1 MKMAPRKLLWQ
12 MFPVNVV
19 IILLAILAV
28 SWFSTATFQEF
39 YLADVTADLEAR
51 ASLLK
56 SRIKELIR
64 GTGQEKLRRYCVFAG
79 RESGTRITVVL
90 ADGRVLADSKEN
102 PDIMD
107 NHRHRPE
114 IEKALLGNTGVSRR
128 FSHTLGEN
136 LIYVAV
142 PLYDILLSGSIQR
155 PGSKVEAVLR
165 TSVSVSSLDRTLER
179 MRLRI
184 GLVSL
189 AVIFLAA
196 LVTLVISRNISRPL
210 EQMTRKA
217 EQFARGDFSNRMA
230 VKGRMTASLEVIK
243 LSTSMDRMAQLLD
256 EKIREIE
263 THRNR
268 LETVFSSM
276 VEAVVAIDR
285 RERVMSINDEAARLF
300 GVEKEEVVGI
310 LVQELVRNNRLQQQ
324 IAGVLE
330 DGAPVED
337 EITLPGSFRDRYLQ
351 IHIVTLQDMDGA
363 GGGVLLVMN
372 DVSKLKRLEG
382 IRRDF
387 VANVSHELRTP
398 TTSIRGYVET
408 VLDGALDDRKE
419 ARRFLEIVLHQA
431 VRLSTIIDDLLILSR
446 IEEDSNRGN
455 IQLVEG
461 WVRPVILSA
470 IKSCQHKAE
479 EAGITIIAECAG
491 DIRVVMNNTLLE
503 QALVNL
509 LVNGIS
515 YSPEDSTVLIKV
527 SEEKKDGGSQVLICV
542 KDEGCGIAGRHLP
555 RLFERFYR
563 SDKARSRDL
572 GGTGLGLAIVK
583 HIVQAHG
590 GNVEVRSEEG
600 VGSEFIIV
608 LQGLDGG
615 ESEFL
620 ISSEDQDEFRM

>member
-1 MKMAPRKLLWQ
+1 MKMGPRKLLWQ

-28 SWFSTATFQEF
+28 SWFSTSTFQEF
-39 YLADVTADLEAR
+39 YFADVTADLEAR

-56 SRIKELIR
+56 SGIKELIR
-64 GTGQEKLRRYCVFAG
+64 GNRQKELRRYCVFAG
-79 RESGTRITVVL
+79 RESGTRITVIL
-90 ADGRVLADSKEN
+90 ADGRVIADSKEN

-107 NHRHRPE
+107 NHRNRPE
-114 IEKALLGNTGVSRR
+114 IKKALLGKTGVSKR
-128 FSHTLGEN
+128 FSHTLEEN

-142 PLYDILLSGSIQR
+142 PLYNILFHSSSKSKGSA
-155 PGSKVEAVLR
+155 VEAVLR

-184 GLVSL
+184 GLVSSG
-189 AVIFLAA
+189 VIVLAA
-196 LVTLVISRNISRPL
+196 LVTLLISRNISRPL

-217 EQFARGDFSNRMA
+217 EQFARGDFSSRMGPA
-230 VKGRMTASLEVIK
+230 AGKAASLEVVK
-243 LSTSMDRMAQLLD
+243 LSASMDRMAHLLD

-285 RERVMSINDEAARLF
+285 QERVMSINTEAARLF
-300 GVEKEEVVGI
+300 GVKKEEVVGR
-310 LVQELVRNNRLQQQ
+310 LVHELVRNNRLQQQ
-324 IAGVLE
+324 VTNVLE
-330 DGAPVED
+330 DGVPVED

-351 IHIVTLQDMDGA
+351 IHIVTLQDMDGG

-408 VLDGALDDRKE
+408 LLDGALDDREE
-419 ARRFLEIVLHQA
+419 ARGFLQIVLHQA
-431 VRLSTIIDDLLILSR
+431 VRLSTIIDELLILSR

-455 IQLVEG
+455 VQLAEG
-461 WVRPVILSA
+461 LLRPVILSA
-470 IKSCQHKAE
+470 VKSCQHKAE
-479 EAGITIIAECAG
+479 KAGVGVVVECG
-491 DIRVVMNNTLLE
+491 DDLQVMMNHSLLE

-515 YSPEDSTVLIKV
+515 YSPEGSSVVIKV
-527 SEEKKDGGSQVLICV
+527 SEEENCGGGSQVLICV
-542 KDEGCGIAGRHLP
+542 KDEGCGIADRHLP

-563 SDKARSRDL
+563 IDKARSRNL

-590 GNVEVRSEEG
+590 GHVEVRSEEG
-600 VGSEFIIV
+600 AGSEFMII
-608 LQGLDGG
+608 LQK
-615 ESEFL
+615 
-620 ISSEDQDEFRM
+620 

>member
-1 MKMAPRKLLWQ
+1 MKMGPKKLLWQ

-19 IILLAILAV
+19 IILLAILVV
-28 SWFSTATFQEF
+28 SWFSTSTFQEF
-39 YLADVTADLEAR
+39 YFADVTVDLEAR

-64 GTGQEKLRRYCVFAG
+64 GNRLEELRRYCVSAG

-90 ADGRVLADSKEN
+90 ADGRVLADSEEN

-114 IEKALLGNTGVSRR
+114 IEKALLGEKGVSRR
-128 FSHTLGEN
+128 FSHTLEEN

-142 PLYDILLSGSIQR
+142 PLYGILSPESLERAGLT
-155 PGSKVEAVLR
+155 VEAVLR

-189 AVIFLAA
+189 GVIIFAA
-196 LVTLVISRNISRPL
+196 LITLLISRSISRPL

-217 EQFARGDFSNRMA
+217 EQFARGDFSTRMIPVA
-230 VKGRMTASLEVIK
+230 GKTASLEVMK
-243 LSTSMDRMAQLLD
+243 LSASMDRMAQLLD

-285 RERVMSINDEAARLF
+285 QERVMSINDEAARLF
-300 GVEKEEVVGI
+300 GVKKERAVGR
-310 LVQELVRNNRLQQQ
+310 LVQELVRNNRLLQQ
-324 IAGVLE
+324 ITGVLE
-330 DGAPVED
+330 NGAPVED

-351 IHIVTLQDMDGA
+351 IHVVTLQDMDGD

-408 VLDGALDDRKE
+408 VLDGALDDQKE

-431 VRLSTIIDDLLILSR
+431 VRLSTIIDDLLLLSR

-461 WVRPVILSA
+461 LLKPVILSA
-470 IKSCQHKAE
+470 VKSCQHKAE
-479 EAGITIIAECAG
+479 EACITIVAECAG
-491 DIRVVMNNTLLE
+491 DLRVMMNSTLLE

-515 YSPEDSTVLIKV
+515 YSPEGSTVVIKV
-527 SEEKKDGGSQVLICV
+527 SEEKNGGGSQVKICV
-542 KDEGCGIAGRHLP
+542 KDKGCGIASEHLP

-600 VGSEFIIV
+600 AGSEFIII
-608 LQGLDGG
+608 LQGL
-615 ESEFL
+615 EEV
-620 ISSEDQDEFRM
+620 

>member
-1 MKMAPRKLLWQ
+1 MMKTGPRKLLWQ
-12 MFPVNVV
+12 MFPANVV

-28 SWFSTATFQEF
+28 SWFSTSTFQEF
-39 YLADVTADLEAR
+39 YFADVTADLEAR

-56 SRIKELIR
+56 SGIKELLR
-64 GTGQEKLRRYCVFAG
+64 GDSLEELRRYCVFAG
-79 RESGTRITVVL
+79 RESGTRITVIL
-90 ADGRVLADSKEN
+90 ADGRVLADSKED

-114 IEKALLGNTGVSRR
+114 IEKALLGKTGVSKR
-128 FSHTLGEN
+128 FSHTLEEN

-142 PLYDILLSGSIQR
+142 PLYDIRLPRFRKSTGR
-155 PGSKVEAVLR
+155 TVEAVLR

-184 GLVSL
+184 GLVSF

-196 LVTLVISRNISRPL
+196 LVTLLISRNISRPL
-210 EQMTRKA
+210 EQMTGKA
-217 EQFARGDFSNRMA
+217 GQFARGDFSSRMMPGVGKSA
-230 VKGRMTASLEVIK
+230 CLEVMK

-263 THRNR
+263 AHRNR

-285 RERVMSINDEAARLF
+285 QERVLSINDEAARLF
-300 GVEKEEVVGI
+300 GVEKEKAVGR
-310 LVQELVRNNRLQQQ
+310 LVQELVRNNRLQEQ
-324 IAGVLE
+324 IAGILE
-330 DGAPVED
+330 DGTPVED
-337 EITLPGSFRDRYLQ
+337 EIILPGSFRDRHLQ
-351 IHIVTLQDMDGA
+351 IHLVTLQDMDGE

-398 TTSIRGYVET
+398 ITSIRGYVET
-408 VLDGALDDRKE
+408 LLDGPLDDRKE
-419 ARRFLEIVLHQA
+419 TRRFLEIVLHQA

-446 IEEDSNRGN
+446 IEEDSNRGTV
-455 IQLVEG
+455 QLVEG
-461 WVRPVILSA
+461 VLKPVILSA
-470 IKSCQHKAE
+470 VKSCQHKAE
-479 EAGITIIAECAG
+479 KAGITIVAQCP
-491 DIRVVMNNTLLE
+491 DDLRVMMNDTLLE

-515 YSPEDSTVLIKV
+515 YSPGGGTVVIKV
-527 SEEKKDGGSQVLICV
+527 SVEKSGEDSQVLICV
-542 KDEGCGIAGRHLP
+542 KDEGCGIAPGHLP

-563 SDKARSRDL
+563 IDKARSRDL

-590 GNVEVRSEEG
+590 GHVEVRSEVG
-600 VGSEFIIV
+600 AGSEFVII
-608 LQGLDGG
+608 LQGSL
-615 ESEFL
+615 
-620 ISSEDQDEFRM
+620 